1 MSTQQT
7 VSVRPSDASQGG
19 GLLDDADVTIKQ
31 LRYVVRDR
39 TNPRTQATPDTRLY
53 IEAVFADDE
62 GREHTEYYSIGDTSK
77 FVPSPDGRRALAV
90 VEGARFVQSS
100 KGIRLIASLV
110 NAGFPE
116 DKIADDLA
124 VFDGTYGHVNRTTLP
139 RIAGQE
145 KDATI
150 LEFTKIHRLPWEKKS
165 GPAAAKPKTVAAPA
179 SAKPVA
185 RAEAPEQATPDNVRE
200 KAIATL
206 FAVLADNGGSI
217 PRQKVAPA
225 AFKHLATDPDRNAVV
240 ALVFTEQF
248 LRSVDGI
255 NFDGQTISL
264 AAE

>member
-1 MSTQQT
+1 MSMQQT

-39 TNPRTQATPDTRLY
+39 TNPRTQATLDTRLY
-53 IEAVFADDE
+53 IEAVLVDDE

-116 DKIADDLA
+116 DKIADDLS

-165 GPAAAKPKTVAAPA
+165 GSAATKSKPAAATPAAKTEQAAP
-179 SAKPVA
+179 
-185 RAEAPEQATPDNVRE
+185 EHVRE

-206 FAVLADNGGSI
+206 FEVLAQNGGSI

-225 AFKHLATDPDRNAVV
+225 AFKLLATDPDRNDVV

-255 NFDGQTISL
+255 SFDGQTISL
-264 AAE
+264 TE